1 MSKTLQQTTAPVDLY
16 TFIYILLDLYIY
28 LSIYMYLHIYTGKTL
43 QQTTTAPV
51 LLPPHDE
58 GQSEASEASEKD
70 FDSTDLRYVDADQR
84 EEEKDE
90 GGKGREER
98 ENGEGGEKVEVG
110 RGSGREIVP
119 LNPGIA
125 THFFAS

>member
-1 MSKTLQQTTAPVDLY
+1 
-16 TFIYILLDLYIY
+16 
-28 LSIYMYLHIYTGKTL
+28 MYLHKYTGKTL

-58 GQSEASEASEKD
+58 GQSEASKKD
-70 FDSTDLRYVDADQR
+70 FDSTGLRYVDADQR

-90 GGKGREER
+90 GGKGGEGT
-98 ENGEGGEKVEVG
+98 ENGEEGEKVEVG

-119 LNPGIA
+119 LKPGIA